1 MRIILS
7 ANKSAKMSNIMEVVL
22 ADKNLVTLL
31 RGVKAAGLETAL
43 RSAGPF
49 TVFAPTNLAFKKLD
63 SDELIKL
70 LKPENKIKLTAILGY
85 HVVQGKRKIK
95 DLKDG
100 QTLKTINGKELYV
113 KVTDDL
119 VTINGSK
126 VQEGDNEA
134 SNGVVHSLDTVLA
147 N

>member
-1 MRIILS
+1 
-7 ANKSAKMSNIMEVVL
+7 MSNIMEVVL
-22 ADKNLVTLL
+22 ADKNLVTML

-43 RSAGPF
+43 SKSGPF

-70 LKPENKIKLTAILGY
+70 LKPENKIELTDILEY
-85 HVVQGKRKIK
+85 HVVQGKKKIK

-100 QTLKTINGKELYV
+100 QTLKTINGKELVV
-113 KVTDDL
+113 KVTDDI

-126 VQEGDNEA
+126 VQERDNEA
-134 SNGVVHSLDTVLA
+134 SNGVVHYLDTVLA

>member
-1 MRIILS
+1 ML
-7 ANKSAKMSNIMEVVL
+7 NIMEVVL
-22 ADKNLVTLL
+22 ADKNLVTML

-43 RSAGPF
+43 SKSGPF

-70 LKPENKIKLTAILGY
+70 LKPESKTELTNILEY
-85 HVVQGKRKIK
+85 HVVQGKKRIK

-113 KVTDDL
+113 KVIDNI
-119 VTINGSK
+119 VTINGCQ
-126 VQEGDNEA
+126 VQERDNEA
-134 SNGVVHSLDTVLA
+134 SNGVIHFLDTVLA